1 VKGVVLH
8 DRGFLR
14 VSASHCGVCPRV
26 GHFSGI
32 SSDPGRAY
40 PTRGPQDSVRRHGG
54 RHCGRDRAGRR
65 AAQGVLFRKGADY
78 YAHNAF
84 FIAKV
89 SLFIAVALFSIYP
102 TREFL
107 SWRKSLNE
115 GRLPAVAADKL
126 QSIRGIIH
134 LELAGIALILLCAAL
149 MAKGIGSF

>member
-1 VKGVVLH
+1 VIAAFFAFLHHIAAFALVSAISAEFLLIREELTLRGARKILFADMVVGIAAATVLVA
-8 DRGFLR
+8 GLLR
-14 VSASHCGVCPRV
+14 V
-26 GHFSGI
+26 F
-32 SSDPGRAY
+32 
-40 PTRGPQDSVRRHGG
+40 
-54 RHCGRDRAGRR
+54 
-65 AAQGVLFRKGADY
+65 FFEKGADY

-89 SLFIAVALFSIYP
+89 SLFIVVALLSIYP

>member
-1 VKGVVLH
+1 MIAAFFAFLHHIAAFALVSAISAEFLLIREELTLRGARKILFADMVVGIAAATVLVA
-8 DRGFLR
+8 GLLR
-14 VSASHCGVCPRV
+14 V
-26 GHFSGI
+26 F
-32 SSDPGRAY
+32 
-40 PTRGPQDSVRRHGG
+40 
-54 RHCGRDRAGRR
+54 
-65 AAQGVLFRKGADY
+65 FFEKGADY

>member
-1 VKGVVLH
+1 MIAAFFAFLHHIAAFALVSAISAEFLLIREELTLRGARKILFADMVVGIAAATVLVA
-8 DRGFLR
+8 GLLR
-14 VSASHCGVCPRV
+14 V
-26 GHFSGI
+26 F
-32 SSDPGRAY
+32 
-40 PTRGPQDSVRRHGG
+40 
-54 RHCGRDRAGRR
+54 
-65 AAQGVLFRKGADY
+65 FFEKGADY

-89 SLFIAVALFSIYP
+89 SLFIAVALLSIYP

-107 SWRKSLNE
+107 SWRKSLKE
-115 GRLPAVAADKL
+115 GRLPAAAADKL